1 MTNEVE
7 FGNIT
12 VEIVN
17 ITKEEKT
24 MHVCLYDF
32 IKNIILEN
40 EPDSNDEFEILD
52 IVHDNLFSQ
61 PW

>member
-17 ITKEEKT
+17 TTKEEKT
-24 MHVCLYDF
+24 MCLYEF
-32 IKNIILEN
+32 IKSIVLGS
-40 EPDSNDEFEILD
+40 EPDSDDEFAVMDKI
-52 IVHDNLFSQ
+52 HDKICPFN
-61 PW
+61 P

>member
-1 MTNEVE
+1 
-7 FGNIT
+7 
-12 VEIVN
+12 
-17 ITKEEKT
+17 
-24 MHVCLYDF
+24 MHICLYDF

-40 EPDSNDEFEILD
+40 EPDSKDEFEILD